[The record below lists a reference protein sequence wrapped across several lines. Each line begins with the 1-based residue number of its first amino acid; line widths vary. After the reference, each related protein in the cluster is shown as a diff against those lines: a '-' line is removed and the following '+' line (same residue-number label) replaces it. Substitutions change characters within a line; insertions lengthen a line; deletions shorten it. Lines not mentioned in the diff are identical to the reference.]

1 MQNQILKEITSS
13 FPNGEEM
20 ISYTKLYRQ
29 EGSCNCLLVLSNLR
43 LFLFDNTADND
54 CINFY
59 TLENITEIKKVDNVF
74 TIKMNEIDDMH
85 FSYISENDTIK
96 DFFEKLSFLTQPIL
110 EEKKQIQETAVKKK
124 KEKRKRGYL
133 TAFLVLL
140 AIFVLSAG
148 GTLGYRY
155 YLVQQEEASKQ
166 EQLEKKQAIIEK
178 TKKQIDL
185 AEQQIT
191 FNERYRKRLET
202 YSTFLTSLNEHL
214 EILDISDKT
223 MDWEVFKNE
232 INAQNIVFT
241 DIKIE
246 DEDMLDPGAYV
257 NEDEGYIAT
266 KTRIINQNIQG
277 VLDNIIS
284 NIDTKF
290 SNDASLLI
298 TIRETCDDTKTLI
311 DNLTNSLE
319 IEEDLL
325 NDSITELK
333 ASLK

>member
-13 FPNGEEM
+13 FPNGEE
-20 ISYTKLYRQ
+20 IVSFTKVYRQ
-29 EGSCNCLLVLSNLR
+29 EKNCNCFLVLSNLR
-43 LFLFDNTADND
+43 LFLYDNTPDND
-54 CINFY
+54 CVNFFALKNISEIQKIDNIFIIKIN
-59 TLENITEIKKVDNVF
+59 
-74 TIKMNEIDDMH
+74 DMEDLYL
-85 FSYISENDTIK
+85 SYISDNETTK

-110 EEKKQIQETAVKKK
+110 EEKKQVQEIAVKEK

-133 TAFLVLL
+133 TAFLALL
-140 AIFVLSAG
+140 VIFILSAG

-166 EQLEKKQAIIEK
+166 EQLEKKQATIKKTEQRIE
-178 TKKQIDL
+178 L

-202 YSTFLTSLNEHL
+202 YSTFLISLSENL

-223 MDWEVFKNE
+223 MDWDIFKKEMNT
-232 INAQNIVFT
+232 QNLSFT

-246 DEDMLDPGAYV
+246 NEDMLDPGAYV
-257 NEDEGYIAT
+257 NEDKGYIAT
-266 KTRIINQNIQG
+266 KTKIINQNIQG

-290 SNDASLLI
+290 SDNASLLI
-298 TIRETCDDTKTLI
+298 TIKETCDDTKTLI
-311 DNLTNSLE
+311 DNLINSLE
-319 IEEDLL
+319 VERDLL
-325 NDSITELK
+325 EDSITELK